1 MVILPNNKNFFNRK
15 ELADMLGVSQP
26 TLRKSIESAVNSRS
40 EINIKKRGLISSG
53 QMIKLLKHLD
63 IEWEYEKK
71 MERE

>member
-1 MVILPNNKNFFNRK
+1 
-15 ELADMLGVSQP
+15 MLGVSQP